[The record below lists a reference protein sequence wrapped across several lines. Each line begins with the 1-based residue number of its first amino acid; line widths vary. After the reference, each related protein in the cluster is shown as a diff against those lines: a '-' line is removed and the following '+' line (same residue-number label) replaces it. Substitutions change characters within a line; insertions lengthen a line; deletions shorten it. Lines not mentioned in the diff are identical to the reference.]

1 MRKPSFEEAVRGL
14 LAEQN
19 ELKKAWEKEQKPK
32 IDIGGQKH
40 DPSSPNK
47 GHIEE
52 EQIDELHGK
61 GKLPAMK
68 AHYEKK
74 AAESKKAAENISKT
88 PRFTKDKSAVR
99 QVLSK
104 FAASKDMESKAKR
117 ADKLMNKDIDEDL
130 TQSVGHAT
138 PGLGARH
145 SPRKSAYKNSL
156 GALEARRWGGNQAR
170 KPSTYNAGT
179 KLAEAREEVMKKISK
194 KDEKAR
200 GKTDTGQSAD
210 PVDFEPN
217 KPELTTNH

>member
-1 MRKPSFEEAVRGL
+1 MKKPSLEEAVRGL

-19 ELKKAWEKEQKPK
+19 DLKKAWEKETKPK

-74 AAESKKAAENISKT
+74 AAESKKAAENISTT
-88 PRFTKDKSAVR
+88 PRFAKDKSAVR

-130 TQSVGHAT
+130 NRNVGHAT

-145 SPRKSAYKNSL
+145 SPKKSVYKNSL

-200 GKTDTGQSAD
+200 GKTDTGQTAD
-210 PVDFEPN
+210 SVDFKPN

>member
-1 MRKPSFEEAVRGL
+1 
-14 LAEQN
+14 
-19 ELKKAWEKEQKPK
+19 
-32 IDIGGQKH
+32 
-40 DPSSPNK
+40 
-47 GHIEE
+47 
-52 EQIDELHGK
+52 
-61 GKLPAMK
+61 MK

-104 FAASKDMESKAKR
+104 FATSADMESKAKR
-117 ADKLMNKDIDEDL
+117 AGKLMNKDIDEDL

-145 SPRKSAYKNSL
+145 SPRKSVYKNSL
-156 GALEARRWGGNQAR
+156 GALEARRWGGNQTR
-170 KPSTYNAGT
+170 KPSTYNVGT
-179 KLAEAREEVMKKISK
+179 RLAEAREEVMKKISK
-194 KDEKAR
+194 KDEKSR
-200 GKTDTGQSAD
+200 GKTDTGQAAD